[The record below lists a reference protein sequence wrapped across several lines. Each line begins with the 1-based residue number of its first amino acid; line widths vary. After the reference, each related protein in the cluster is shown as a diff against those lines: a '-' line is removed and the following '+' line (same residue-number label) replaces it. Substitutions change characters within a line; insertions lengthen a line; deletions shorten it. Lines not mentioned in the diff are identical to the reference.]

1 MLSTRRGG
9 GGRSRTRFSWNWL
22 NLVQAESACG
32 LGTGSSACFPLF
44 ELMKALRGVHLDF
57 LRVKK
62 VAADRPGWT
71 VITSCA
77 GAPHRAIRNRLRHQ
91 MELESCRDHSRRGG
105 SGGDSHGVPL
115 NWALAG
121 RCCCRCAA
129 TGCCCRASRRTQEG
143 GVFDAPSTI
152 SRECKQLLRAIVA
165 EVVIS
170 IDATKRT
177 SALRIIWH
185 SGGCTALEMTL
196 TKTGGHFP
204 RHRRG
209 HRRAGAAGLPRTT
222 TTPPSR

>member
-1 MLSTRRGG
+1 
-9 GGRSRTRFSWNWL
+9 
-22 NLVQAESACG
+22 
-32 LGTGSSACFPLF
+32 
-44 ELMKALRGVHLDF
+44 
-57 LRVKK
+57 
-62 VAADRPGWT
+62 
-71 VITSCA
+71 
-77 GAPHRAIRNRLRHQ
+77 
-91 MELESCRDHSRRGG
+91 
-105 SGGDSHGVPL
+105 
-115 NWALAG
+115 
-121 RCCCRCAA
+121 
-129 TGCCCRASRRTQEG
+129 
-143 GVFDAPSTI
+143 VFDAPSTI